1 MAKKR
6 KKKRTK
12 VSAERTLE
20 TIPKAE
26 LDVLACVWRAE
37 PVTARRIREMMLKYR
52 PMAHG
57 SVVTLLNRLER
68 KRLVTKKKGSAGKAF
83 LFQGVRRPD
92 ISYKSLVRDM
102 ATRVFAQDTA
112 KMVSAVLEA
121 VPPTR
126 EEVDVIQR
134 ALSRAR
140 KTARNSRR

>member
-6 KKKRTK
+6 KKKRTT